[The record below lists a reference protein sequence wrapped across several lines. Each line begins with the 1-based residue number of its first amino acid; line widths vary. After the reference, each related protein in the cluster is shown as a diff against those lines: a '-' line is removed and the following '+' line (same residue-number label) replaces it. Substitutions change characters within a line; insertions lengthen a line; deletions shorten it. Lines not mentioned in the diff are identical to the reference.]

1 MKVVVAIMLSFALVC
16 SSAPP
21 SYAEPRQ
28 LPSGTELHLTLVT
41 PIDTKIAKPGDAI
54 IAVTNVPVVLENKTI
69 VPAGTRIHGEVGTV
83 QRAKYFSSFK
93 GQAYVNIVFKTI
105 EIDSR
110 LISAQ
115 MSLEAIGKPRTGSGT
130 SPIRKDVKITE
141 GEAVQEK
148 HNYKEDAIALAIG
161 GGGGS
166 TIGLIAGSLGKG
178 MGIGFAVGAVYVVA
192 HKGKEV
198 NLPANTAMLVR
209 VDNAVM
215 VPYFAANNESD
226 GATHVASAL
235 Q

>member
-1 MKVVVAIMLSFALVC
+1 MKAVAAMVLSFVLVC
-16 SSAPP
+16 ASAPP
-21 SYAEPRQ
+21 SSAEPRQ

-41 PIDTKIAKPGDAI
+41 PIDTRIAKTGDPI
-54 IAVTNVPVVLENKTI
+54 IAVTNAPVVLENKTI
-69 VPAGTRIHGEVGTV
+69 IPAGTRIHGELGTV

-115 MSLEAIGKPRTGSGT
+115 MSLAAIGKPRTGSST
-130 SPIRKDVKITE
+130 SPVRKDVKITE
-141 GEAVQEK
+141 GEVVQQK
-148 HNYKEDAIALAIG
+148 HDYKEDAIALAIG

-166 TIGLIAGSLGKG
+166 TIGMIAGSLGKG
-178 MGIGFAVGAVYVVA
+178 MGIGFAVGAAYVVA

-215 VPYFAANNESD
+215 VPYFAANNES
-226 GATHVASAL
+226 GGTTQVASA

>member
-1 MKVVVAIMLSFALVC
+1 MTISILLSFMLVC
-16 SSAPP
+16 ATAPP

-28 LPSGTELHLTLVT
+28 LPQGTEIHLTLVT
-41 PIDTKIAKPGDAI
+41 PIDTAIAKAGDPI
-54 IAVTNVPVVLENKTI
+54 IAVTATPVVLENQTI
-69 VPAGTRIHGEVGTV
+69 VAAGTRIHGVLGTV
-83 QRAKYFSSFK
+83 QKAKYFSSFK
-93 GQAYVNIVFKTI
+93 GQAYINIVFKTI

-115 MSLEAIGKPRTGSGT
+115 MSLQAIGKPRVGSST

-141 GEAVQEK
+141 GEVVQEK
-148 HNYKEDAIALAIG
+148 HDYKGDAIALAIG

-166 TIGLIAGSLGKG
+166 TIGMIAGNLGRG
-178 MGIGFAVGAVYVVA
+178 MGIGFAVGAAYVVA

-209 VDNAVM
+209 VDNTVM
-215 VPYFAANNESD
+215 VPYFAAENETS
-226 GATHVASAL
+226 TSTEVANA

>member
-1 MKVVVAIMLSFALVC
+1 MKVVVSILLSFVLVC
-16 SSAPP
+16 ASAPP

-28 LPSGTELHLTLVT
+28 LPSGTEMHLTLVT
-41 PIDTKIAKPGDAI
+41 PINTAIAKAGDPVV
-54 IAVTNVPVVLENKTI
+54 AVTNVPVILNNMTI
-69 VPAGTRIHGEVGTV
+69 VPAGTRIHGVIGTV
-83 QRAKYFSSFK
+83 QQAKYFSAFK

-115 MSLEAIGKPRTGSGT
+115 MSLEAVGNPRAGSGT
-130 SPIRKDVKITE
+130 SPVRKDVKITE
-141 GEAVQEK
+141 GEVVQEK
-148 HNYKEDAIALAIG
+148 HNYKEDAVALAIG

-166 TIGLIAGSLGKG
+166 TIGLIAGSVGKG
-178 MGIGFAVGAVYVVA
+178 MGIGFAVGAAYVAA

-209 VDNAVM
+209 VDSTVM
-215 VPYFAANNESD
+215 VPYFAASNEST
-226 GATHVASAL
+226 GATQVASV